1 MLLKDLL
8 VGVEL
13 KESLSESALNLEIS
27 HLTHNSKDCKE
38 GSLFFALRGE
48 NSDGANYVS
57 DVERLGAL
65 AIVVENPLKTSLIQV
80 VTPNPRRA
88 MAQIASNFYYNS
100 HKDLKIIG
108 ITGTNG
114 KTTTVRMIGDVLKSV
129 GKRVAT
135 IGTLG
140 IVIGEREISS
150 SFTTPDPIE
159 LHRVFEICK
168 LSGIEYVIM
177 EVSAHALYFE
187 KLYGV
192 RFTVVALTNFTQD
205 HLDFFGDMES
215 YGKAKKLLFSK
226 EFSAFQ
232 VLNADDS
239 LGREIALETE
249 VPFATYALKSPS
261 DVFAIDYETS
271 KGIKGI
277 INCFDDVFEFSTP
290 FIGEFNLYNALTAIT
305 ILRLLSV
312 GTESIINGF
321 LRMQEVPGRFN
332 ILGKRK
338 RVIIDYAHTP
348 DGLSNL
354 LNSARSITSGRL
366 ILVFGCG
373 GNRDAKKRSI
383 MGRIAG
389 EKADFTVITSDN
401 PRYEEP
407 IQIMQEIERG
417 LREVSLN
424 YISIINRAH
433 AINYAISTASAED
446 VVIIAGK
453 GAEDYL
459 EEKGVKHPF
468 SDRMEALSV
477 LESRNYD

>member
-8 VGVEL
+8 VRVELSVEL
-13 KESLSESALNLEIS
+13 KEDALGVEIT
-27 HLTHNSKDCKE
+27 HLTHNSKDCKD
-38 GSLFFALRGE
+38 GSLFFAIRGE
-48 NSDGANYVS
+48 HQDGANYVS
-57 DVERLGAL
+57 DAETLGAK
-65 AIVVENPLKTSLIQV
+65 AIVVEKPLKTNLIQV
-80 VTPNPRRA
+80 VTPNVRKA
-88 MAQIASNFYYNS
+88 MAQIASNFYYDS

-114 KTTTVRMIGDVLKSV
+114 KTTTVRMISEVLKWT

-135 IGTLG
+135 VGTLG
-140 IVIGEREISS
+140 ISVGEREIPSN
-150 SFTTPDPIE
+150 FTTPDPIE

-177 EVSAHALYFE
+177 EVSAHALYHY
-187 KLYGV
+187 KLYGMH
-192 RFTVVALTNFTQD
+192 FTVVALTNFTQD

-215 YGKAKKLLFSK
+215 YANAKKVLFSK
-226 EFSAFQ
+226 NFSSFQ
-232 VLNADDS
+232 VFNADDE
-239 LGREIALETE
+239 LGREILNLTE
-249 VPFATYALKSPS
+249 VPYATYGLKNPS
-261 DVFAIDYETS
+261 DVFCIDYETV

-290 FIGEFNLYNALTAIT
+290 FIGEFNLYNALCAIT

-312 GTESIINGF
+312 DTESIIKGF
-321 LRMQEVPGRFN
+321 QRMKEVPGRFN
-332 ILGKRK
+332 ILGNRK

-354 LNSARSITSGRL
+354 LDSARSITSGRL

-383 MGRIAG
+383 MGKIAG

-407 IQIMQEIERG
+407 LQIIQEIEKGHR
-417 LREVSLN
+417 LVSGN

-433 AINYAISTASAED
+433 AINYAISTASIND
-446 VVIIAGK
+446 VVVIAGK
-453 GAEDYL
+453 GAENYI
-459 EEKGVKHPF
+459 EERGVRHPF
-468 SDRMEALSV
+468 SDRSEALSV
-477 LESRNYD
+477 LNRVNYE